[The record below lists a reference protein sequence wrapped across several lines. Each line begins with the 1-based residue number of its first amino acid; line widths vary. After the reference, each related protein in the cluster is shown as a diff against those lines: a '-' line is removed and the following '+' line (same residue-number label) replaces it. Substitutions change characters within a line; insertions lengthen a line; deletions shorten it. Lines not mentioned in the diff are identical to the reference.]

1 MPHADADWIVR
12 NSWEEDEEEQEDRQV
27 QVQVRG
33 LFWYLISAVG
43 TGWGESGYMLI
54 AMNKY
59 NICGV
64 LSMPVGLCTG
74 KAFEEEIAVY

>member
-1 MPHADADWIVR
+1 MPMQTGSCATRGRRRRRSRRIGKCKCKC
-12 NSWEEDEEEQEDRQV
+12 E
-27 QVQVRG
+27 G

-54 AMNKY
+54 AMNKD

>member
-1 MPHADADWIVR
+1 MPMQTGSCATRGRRIDKCKC
-12 NSWEEDEEEQEDRQV
+12 E
-27 QVQVRG
+27 G
-33 LFWYLISAVG
+33 LFLYLISAVG

-74 KAFEEEIAVY
+74 KAFEAEIAVY